1 MSSETMAGIIAKRR
15 TATRLK
21 VLFLLPFLSR
31 HWRTSK
37 PLSINH
43 IQACVCRVLVSV
55 SLLNISEREW
65 QAMVAD
71 FRKSLN
77 KFKVPRAEQN
87 ELIAL
92 VDTTK
97 NDIVAR
103 AR

>member
-1 MSSETMAGIIAKRR
+1 
-15 TATRLK
+15 
-21 VLFLLPFLSR
+21 
-31 HWRTSK
+31 
-37 PLSINH
+37 
-43 IQACVCRVLVSV
+43 
-55 SLLNISEREW
+55 
-65 QAMVAD
+65 MVAD

-92 VDTTK
+92 VGTTK